1 MRKIL
6 LSMVVVLLSLASAS
20 AQDKAGIYYNN
31 TRIGYS
37 RIIGKNVGN
46 IAGAY
51 FTLGLSSAKSN
62 KIIEGETSE
71 TKIDNAKPTFI
82 FVFGES
88 NLTGDIFSNTD
99 NINDILLLK
108 LHEKKNKRNLRTGKY
123 GLTGVKTGVDEK
135 DVIPF
140 KIESISEGKISVTPK
155 KELDSGEYCF
165 YYVGEQSEESKFNG
179 VFDFTI
185 E

>member
-6 LSMVVVLLSLASAS
+6 FLLMAVVSLSCYSQKS
-20 AQDKAGIYYNN
+20 AGIYYNDVKL
-31 TRIGYS
+31 GYS

-62 KIIEGETSE
+62 KVIEGETSE
-71 TKIDNAKPTFI
+71 MKIDNAKPTFI
-82 FVFGES
+82 FVFGEN
-88 NLTGDIFSNTD
+88 NLTGDIFSDTD
-99 NINDILLLK
+99 NINDMLLLK

-123 GLTGVKTGVDEK
+123 GLSGVKTGVDEK
-135 DVIPF
+135 DVIPL
-140 KIESISEGKISVTPK
+140 KIESIGEGKISVTPK
-155 KELDSGEYCF
+155 KRLDNGEYCF